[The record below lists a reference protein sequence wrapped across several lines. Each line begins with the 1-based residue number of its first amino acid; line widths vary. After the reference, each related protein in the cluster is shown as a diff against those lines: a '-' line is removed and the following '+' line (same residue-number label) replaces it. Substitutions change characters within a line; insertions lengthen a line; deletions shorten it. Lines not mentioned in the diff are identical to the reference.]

1 MKRNCLTALI
11 AILLCCQLHAQDSVW
26 VRKKIDENLV
36 VNIPKKNQ
44 QLDTAFSEKDQTY
57 AYRVFKAETRVA
69 TLVVTVTPNGTNIN
83 VDDEESLRSALD
95 SFERGTCKS
104 LSEKQLICQSKDS
117 LLDGLPCKKIEA
129 FVTGF
134 KDPIFYNYCLLV
146 NDKLYMFTIT
156 PLLFTP
162 SQIQLS
168 EESTR
173 FLNGIRFTKTV
184 KEKQFL
190 TKAESN
196 GYKFGY
202 YLVPFLLFVGFIAFV
217 VIRIVK
223 S

>member
-1 MKRNCLTALI
+1 MKRDWLLALI
-11 AILLCCQLHAQDSVW
+11 AILLCSHLHGQDSVW
-26 VRKKIDENLV
+26 IRTKIDENLV
-36 VNIPKKNQ
+36 VTLPKRNRQ
-44 QLDTAFSEKDQTY
+44 SDTAFSEKDQTY
-57 AYRVFKAETRVA
+57 RYRIFKAETQVA
-69 TLVVTVTPNGTNIN
+69 VLVVTVTPNGTGID
-83 VDDEESLRSALD
+83 VDDEESLRAVLD

-104 LSEKQLICQSKDS
+104 LSEKQLICRSKDS

-134 KDPIFYNYCLLV
+134 KDPIFHNYCLLV

-162 SQIQLS
+162 SRIQLS

-184 KEKQFL
+184 REKQFL